1 MADYEFDLSE
11 LDSEGDFSEKAPKR
25 PSSQPSFKPRPS
37 PGTPAG
43 VTQAQLEAALTRVDG
58 KIKTVADGVATIN
71 SRLASIAS
79 ATKKEVDERK
89 KNLDN
94 TNKDLNS
101 KLMMLAIL
109 PALVQPT
116 FTVPPVQI
124 PANAVLTGATATS
137 IGTTPV
143 NLQYVAPAGQSQPNA
158 GSSIDVPADSNT
170 LNTLLPLLA
179 VAGGGMGFGG
189 DSSSGSDTN
198 TMMML
203 ALVLA
208 LGGNSLH

>member
-11 LDSEGDFSEKAPKR
+11 LDSEADYSERAPKR

-79 ATKKEVDERK
+79 ATKKEVEERK

-116 FTVPPVQI
+116 FTVPAVQI
-124 PANAVLTGATATS
+124 PAGTPLGLTGAAAGDIVSPAAAVPLQFTGAT
-137 IGTTPV
+137 GT
-143 NLQYVAPAGQSQPNA
+143 G
-158 GSSIDVPADSNT
+158 SIDVSADSNT

-208 LGGNSLH
+208 LGANSLH

>member
-11 LDSEGDFSEKAPKR
+11 LDSEGDFSERAPKR

-58 KIKTVADGVATIN
+58 KIKTVADGVSTIN

-79 ATKKEVDERK
+79 ATKKEVEERK

-116 FTVPPVQI
+116 YTI
-124 PANAVLTGATATS
+124 PAVQVTS
-137 IGTTPV
+137 
-143 NLQYVAPAGQSQPNA
+143 PAGGFAASTTYPCQFVTSGVTGVA
-158 GSSIDVPADSNT
+158 GANSVDVSADSNT

-208 LGGNSLH
+208 LGANSLH